1 MSPGR
6 TALRAVLVAIAVIA
20 ADQVTKA
27 IVRGEIGPF
36 EQVKVLPGVKLVHAE
51 NTGVA
56 FSALSGGGPLVILV
70 AVVALGALLVFFFT
84 HLTRPLVWLPTGLLL
99 GGAAGNLIDRIGRGS
114 VTDFIKFPH
123 WPAFN
128 VADIATTLV
137 IETMAG
143 AAALLRERDGDTL
156 GLRRSVA
163 SPGGTTA
170 RGLNALE
177 RGGVRAA
184 LAAAMDDVLEA

>member
-20 ADQVTKA
+20 VDQVTKA
-27 IVRGEIGPF
+27 IVRADIGPF
-36 EQVKVLPGVKLVHAE
+36 EQVKVLPGIKLVHTE

-114 VTDFIKFPH
+114 VTDFIKLPH

-128 VADIATTLV
+128 VADIAVTVGVIVLV
-137 IETMAG
+137 F
-143 AAALLRERDGDTL
+143 
-156 GLRRSVA
+156 
-163 SPGGTTA
+163 
-170 RGLNALE
+170 
-177 RGGVRAA
+177 
-184 LAAAMDDVLEA
+184 VLEKAK